1 MMCIRISRLFGRNM
15 SNFLQNYEI
24 SLNYRLSAAN
34 VSSVS
39 IAMSFHSGVSHLIG
53 EGLAVYP
60 Q

>member
-39 IAMSFHSGVSHLIG
+39 IASFHSVVSHLIG